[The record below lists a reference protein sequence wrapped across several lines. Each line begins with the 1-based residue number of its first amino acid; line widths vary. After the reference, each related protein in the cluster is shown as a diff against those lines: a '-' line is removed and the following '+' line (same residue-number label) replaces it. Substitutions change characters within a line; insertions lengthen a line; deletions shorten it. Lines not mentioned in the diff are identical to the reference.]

1 MPRKRFVVTL
11 GLLSLSLFALVSG
24 VNAALDR
31 LTQAPVQNSFVV
43 YDEGGR
49 ALYAYN
55 GDLNYCPVSIHQT
68 PSVTGPHFLHR
79 T

>member
-1 MPRKRFVVTL
+1 MLSKRFLITL
-11 GLLSLSLFALVSG
+11 VLLVLSLFALVSG

-31 LTQAPVQNSFVV
+31 MTQSSAQNSVV
-43 YDEGGR
+43 IYDEQGN

-55 GDLNYCPVSIHQT
+55 GNLNDCTVCLR
-68 PSVTGPHFLHR
+68 PSAGLTGPHFLHR